1 MSRFSSVAASGAV
14 PLILGAALTAI
25 AFGAEGGTELTRTT
39 VTGMLLVAV
48 SGVVIA
54 AAFLWGRREAV
65 HGTTTVLLFALLA
78 LLTAASV
85 LWSIVPELT
94 YVEAGRTFAYVA
106 VFAAAVAGARLA
118 PRAAPQILLGL
129 LIAAI
134 VPVMYALASRVW
146 PAALAENEVSN
157 RLGQPFDYW
166 NAVGCVA
173 AIAVPICLWLGS
185 RRTGNPILRV
195 LAYPA
200 MGVSVVAI
208 LLTQSRGA
216 AAAAAVG
223 ALAWFV
229 LVPLR
234 LRSLPVLLLPGGAG
248 AAVSAWALSKD
259 PFTKAFQPLSAKE
272 AVAGD
277 FGALVLLMLVLL
289 ILFGAAVE
297 AGAERRAP
305 SARLRR
311 RIGIAAVT
319 VACLVPLAAFTSVAF
334 SERGIGDRI
343 DELTSETQVSP
354 GEGGGRVFAASSS
367 RGKYWREA
375 FRVFDDRPFE
385 GVGAG
390 AFEKARLRHRTDASV
405 TQHAHGWIPQ
415 TMADLGL
422 IGLTVTTLLF
432 LAWVLAALSATGLV
446 PRRLLRGGGDAAPPP
461 RRDWDADRIA
471 LVTLALVPLV
481 YGIQSL
487 LDWTWFI
494 QEPTVMALIPAGY
507 LAGLGPLGEGGDPGH
522 ASHRR
527 AAQELA
533 PGRARGSW
541 RRSWHWSRR
550 CCSRGRSGSR
560 RPPIAPPTRPSR
572 CWTRRSSTRRSP
584 RRTTRRISTRSRPT
598 HCWSAPRST
607 PPPTARKTRSRAS
620 NARCSCSRATRRR
633 GTASRPS
640 SSARSTRPSRP
651 STRSAGRSTST
662 RTRGGVGALPR
673 RAGPPA
679 REGGRGR
686 TQGSTSSAHEQRAR
700 AAPSDSTSK
709 PSSRSSRRSERRVK
723 KRR

>member
-1 MSRFSSVAASGAV
+1 MSRFSNVAARAAL
-14 PLILGAALTAI
+14 PLILGAALTGL

-39 VTGMLLVAV
+39 VTGMLLVAA
-48 SGVVIA
+48 SGLVIA

-78 LLTAASV
+78 LFTAASV

-94 YVEAGRTFAYVA
+94 YIEAGRTFAYVA
-106 VFAAAVAGARLA
+106 VFAAAVASVRLTH
-118 PRAAPQILLGL
+118 RAAPQLLLGI
-129 LIAAI
+129 LIGAI
-134 VPVMYALASRVW
+134 IPVIYALASRVW
-146 PAALAENEVSN
+146 PGALAENEVSN

-185 RRTGNPILRV
+185 RRTGSPILRV

-223 ALAWFV
+223 AAVWFV

-234 LRSLPVLLLPGGAG
+234 LRSLPVLLLPLGAG
-248 AAVSAWALSKD
+248 AVVSAWALSKD
-259 PFTKAFQPLSAKE
+259 PFTKAFQPLTAKE
-272 AVAGD
+272 ALAGD
-277 FGALVLLMLVLL
+277 FGALVLLMIVLL

-305 SARLRR
+305 SARMRR
-311 RIGIAAVT
+311 RIGIAAVS

-354 GEGGGRVFAASSS
+354 GEGGGRVFGAASS

-375 FRVFDDRPFE
+375 FRVFDDRPLQ

-390 AFEKARLRHRTDASV
+390 ALEKARLRHRTDASV

-422 IGLTVTTLLF
+422 IGLAVTTLLF
-432 LAWVLAALSATGLV
+432 LAWALSALSATGLV
-446 PRRLLRGGGDAAPPP
+446 PRQLLRGGADATPPP

-471 LVTLALVPLV
+471 VVTLALVPLV
-481 YGIQSL
+481 FGIQSL

-494 QEPTVMALIPAGY
+494 QGPMVMALIPAGY
-507 LAGLGPLGEGGDPGH
+507 LAGLGPLGEDVDRGTPATAERRIQWRPDAGRIIAALAAVVTALLLAWAIWQPEASDRATNEALELLDEKKFDQALAKTDDAEDLNPLTPDPLLVRASIDTAANREADAQQNLERAVLLFPGDPQTW
-522 ASHRR
+522 SSL
-527 AAQELA
+527 AAFQLGTLDA
-533 PGRARGSW
+533 PEQALDTIRGLLYLDPHSKAGSQLFLDARARQ
-541 RRSWHWSRR
+541 RE
-550 CCSRGRSGSR
+550 
-560 RPPIAPPTRPSR
+560 
-572 CWTRRSSTRRSP
+572 
-584 RRTTRRISTRSRPT
+584 
-598 HCWSAPRST
+598 
-607 PPPTARKTRSRAS
+607 K
-620 NARCSCSRATRRR
+620 
-633 GTASRPS
+633 
-640 SSARSTRPSRP
+640 
-651 STRSAGRSTST
+651 AG
-662 RTRGGVGALPR
+662 
-673 RAGPPA
+673 
-679 REGGRGR
+679 
-686 TQGSTSSAHEQRAR
+686 
-700 AAPSDSTSK
+700 AADPGLN
-709 PSSRSSRRSERRVK
+709 E
-723 KRR
+723 

>member
-1 MSRFSSVAASGAV
+1 MSRFSSVATSAAV
-14 PLILGAALTAI
+14 PLILGAALAGL

-39 VTGMLLVAV
+39 VTGMLLVAA
-48 SGVVIA
+48 SGLVIA

-65 HGTTTVLLFALLA
+65 HGTTTLLLFALLA

-106 VFAAAVAGARLA
+106 VFAAAIASARLA
-118 PRAAPQILLGL
+118 PRAAPQLLLGL
-129 LIAAI
+129 LIGAI
-134 VPVMYALASRVW
+134 IPVMYALASRVW
-146 PAALAENEVSN
+146 PGALAENEVSN

-185 RRTGNPILRV
+185 RRTGSPILRV

-223 ALAWFV
+223 AVAWFV

-234 LRSLPVLLLPGGAG
+234 LRSLPVLLLPLGAG
-248 AAVSAWALSKD
+248 AAVSVWALSKD

-272 AVAGD
+272 VVAAD
-277 FGALVLLMLVLL
+277 FGTLVLLMIVLL

-305 SARLRR
+305 SARLRK
-311 RIGIAAVT
+311 RIGIVAVT

-375 FRVFDDRPFE
+375 FRVFDDRPLE

-422 IGLTVTTLLF
+422 VGLAVTTLLF
-432 LAWVLAALSATGLV
+432 LAWVMAALSATGLV
-446 PRRLLRGGGDAAPPP
+446 PRRLLRGGSDATPPP
-461 RRDWDADRIA
+461 RRDWDTDRIA

-481 YGIQSL
+481 FGIQSL

-494 QEPTVMALIPAGY
+494 QEPAVMALIPAGY
-507 LAGLGPLGEGGDPGH
+507 LAGLGPLGEGGDRATPAADERPIKWRPDARRIVAALAAVVTAVLLAWAIWQPEASDRATNEALTLLDEKKFDQAIAKTVDAEDLNPLTPDPLLVRASIETAANREADAQQNLERAVLLFPGDPQTWYRLAAFQLGTLDAPEQALDTIRGALYLDPH
-522 ASHRR
+522 SR
-527 AAQELA
+527 AASALFLDA
-533 PGRARGSW
+533 RARQ
-541 RRSWHWSRR
+541 RE
-550 CCSRGRSGSR
+550 
-560 RPPIAPPTRPSR
+560 
-572 CWTRRSSTRRSP
+572 
-584 RRTTRRISTRSRPT
+584 
-598 HCWSAPRST
+598 
-607 PPPTARKTRSRAS
+607 KT
-620 NARCSCSRATRRR
+620 
-633 GTASRPS
+633 
-640 SSARSTRPSRP
+640 
-651 STRSAGRSTST
+651 
-662 RTRGGVGALPR
+662 GAAEPGLN
-673 RAGPPA
+673 
-679 REGGRGR
+679 E
-686 TQGSTSSAHEQRAR
+686 
-700 AAPSDSTSK
+700 
-709 PSSRSSRRSERRVK
+709 
-723 KRR
+723 